1 MKNLIEKTIKEVRN
15 LDVDDIS
22 NEFIDS
28 MLLVEI
34 FLVVEDQM
42 PNIDELIPEIRK
54 CETAG
59 QLINLLENSVA

>member
-34 FLVVEDQM
+34 FLVVEEQV
-42 PNIDELIPEIRK
+42 PNIDKLVPEIRK

-59 QLINLLENSVA
+59 QLINLLENAVA